1 MRNAGRLGC
10 QSLCLLFV
18 LAGCGGG
25 PGDERAHWVG
35 PFGDGK
41 SQPSAA
47 SLEESRKLDEIR
59 QLVDDGLYDQARV
72 KLDALLATNAVQ
84 PQAFFLKAQLHR
96 QQGEHEQALPWC
108 DRAIAASPYWIEPR
122 VALAQSYLKL
132 KRLAAAENVFGDLDR
147 LAPKMAWGPYGMGAI
162 AGMRGDLKRATT
174 LIDEALSRDPRHAP
188 SLRVRANLAAQSGDA
203 EFEERLLGRYLAEVP
218 SASWAH
224 ARLGELAVSA
234 NHLEDAR
241 IDFLHAYELQ
251 PDATTARR
259 LAELAQ
265 RRDDHTEA
273 RLWQERAGTLP
284 ANAKPKQA
292 DPEGP

>member
-1 MRNAGRLGC
+1 MKRW
-10 QSLCLLFV
+10 LLLSTLA

-25 PGDERAHWVG
+25 PGDERARWVG
-35 PFGDGK
+35 PFAEDK
-41 SQPSAA
+41 HQASAA

-59 QLVDDGLYDQARV
+59 QLVDDGLYDQART
-72 KLDALLATNAVQ
+72 KLDALLATDAVQ
-84 PQAFFLKAQLHR
+84 PQAFFLKAKLHR

-122 VALAQSYLKL
+122 VLLAQSYLKL

-162 AGMRGDLKRATT
+162 AAMRGDLKRATS
-174 LIDEALSRDPRHAP
+174 LIDDALGRDPRHAP

-203 EFEERLLGRYLAEVP
+203 EFEERLLGRYLTEAP
-218 SASWAH
+218 GAAWAH
-224 ARLGELAVSA
+224 SRLGELAISA

-241 IDFLHAYELQ
+241 LSFLHAYDLQ
-251 PDATTARR
+251 PDAGTARR

-265 RRDDHTEA
+265 RRDDHAEA

-284 ANAKPKQA
+284 ANTKPKPVDQ
-292 DPEGP
+292 EGP